1 MKYRNKHFAKIG
13 YKNSYTQSVFYDMAN
28 DKRKKQWKKQRKE
41 NGNYDER
48 CIWDL
53 GMFMAEQVYTW
64 LSMYQ
69 EQAQGIIKTND
80 VPLRG
85 SVRLMTITEVIDRVL
100 LNLKFYL
107 KKYDNNNE
115 EDTEKALSKLKE
127 AYQILGELS
136 PYLWI

>member
-1 MKYRNKHFAKIG
+1 MTKE
-13 YKNSYTQSVFYDMAN
+13 
-28 DKRKKQWKKQRKE
+28 KKQWKKQRKE

-85 SVRLMTITEVIDRVL
+85 SVRLMTITEAIDRVL